1 MRCLWL
7 TADSPERVATGAVAY
22 SVGLAA
28 SLAGR
33 GWEVRALTLG
43 RGASFEASGVGW
55 HPVGGDRRRRLRSL
69 LGRGPSMA
77 NMCATRPFRR
87 ELLRQLGDDRFDVV
101 VVSHLQMGWA
111 ASLIANARRRDGGP
125 VVVYCSHNHEE
136 VVRREV
142 ARRSGASSVAGVAL
156 HMDAVRA
163 TRLERALLAT
173 ADLVTCITDEDARSV
188 RPFRA
193 GEVMVLKPGYD
204 GPRLAR
210 RVIDSTTPRRVV
222 VLGSLNWH
230 VKQRNLQ
237 QFLEVADGAFAAA
250 GIELVVAG
258 EAPRAFL
265 DRMQHRFA
273 ATRFTGYVDDVTSIL
288 AGARVG
294 IVAEPLGGGFKLK
307 SLDYVFHRVPMA
319 VLAGSVAG
327 LPLEA
332 GKGYLRYENLDAL
345 VEGVSASVD
354 DDTLLNSLHEAAF
367 AACSARFDWGDR
379 GRDLDA
385 ALRALLA
392 KGSRTA

>member
-1 MRCLWL
+1 
-7 TADSPERVATGAVAY
+7 
-22 SVGLAA
+22 
-28 SLAGR
+28 
-33 GWEVRALTLG
+33 
-43 RGASFEASGVGW
+43 
-55 HPVGGDRRRRLRSL
+55 
-69 LGRGPSMA
+69 
-77 NMCATRPFRR
+77 
-87 ELLRQLGDDRFDVV
+87 
-101 VVSHLQMGWA
+101 
-111 ASLIANARRRDGGP
+111 
-125 VVVYCSHNHEE
+125 
-136 VVRREV
+136 
-142 ARRSGASSVAGVAL
+142 
-156 HMDAVRA
+156 
-163 TRLERALLAT
+163 
-173 ADLVTCITDEDARSV
+173 
-188 RPFRA
+188 
-193 GEVMVLKPGYD
+193 MVLKPGYD

-392 KGSRTA
+392 EGSRTA